1 MTLAVVI
8 RGDQLDPH
16 ALAET
21 SRENEATYG
30 FFGISVFVEVNG
42 ATLDTIASQKL
53 ARAEWLAVFTSGDLV
68 RADLE
73 LWDTGQSPH
82 YDVVH

>member
-1 MTLAVVI
+1 M
-8 RGDQLDPH
+8 
-16 ALAET
+16 
-21 SRENEATYG
+21 
-30 FFGISVFVEVNG
+30 FVEVNG

-82 YDVVH
+82 YDVVHRDVAELVARFVGCTHRLVKNPHYQDPDGGE